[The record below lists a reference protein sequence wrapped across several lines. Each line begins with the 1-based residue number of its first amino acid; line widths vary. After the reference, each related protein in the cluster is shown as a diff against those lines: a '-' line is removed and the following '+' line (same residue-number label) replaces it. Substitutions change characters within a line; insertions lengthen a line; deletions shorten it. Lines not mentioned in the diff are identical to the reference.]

1 MVKKI
6 AVFAFI
12 FMAII
17 MGMSCSQTNSPTAAA
32 KAWVRAFEK
41 GDAAALGKVSTPE
54 SAARTS
60 GYMSNMQAQFASNP
74 VKDYSE
80 KISDDRNSAIVTVT
94 FKDNTNDTIKLV
106 KINGKWLVSE

>member
-1 MVKKI
+1 MVKKM
-6 AVFAFI
+6 AALAFI

-17 MGMSCSQTNSPTAAA
+17 MGMSCSQINSPTAVA
-32 KAWVRAFEK
+32 KSWVRAFEK

-60 GYMSNMQAQFASNP
+60 GFMSNMQAQFASNP
-74 VKDYSE
+74 VQSYSE
-80 KISDDRNSAIVTVT
+80 KISEDRNSAIVTVT
-94 FKDNTNDTIKLV
+94 YKDNTNDTIKLV